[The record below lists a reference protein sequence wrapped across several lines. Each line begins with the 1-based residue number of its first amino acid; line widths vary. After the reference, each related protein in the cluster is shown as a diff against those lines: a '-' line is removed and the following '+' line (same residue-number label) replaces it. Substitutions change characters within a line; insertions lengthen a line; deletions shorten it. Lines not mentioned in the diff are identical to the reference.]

1 MVFDLILDVINGF
14 WQLGDT
20 HTESAITFFSLAPN
34 LGRDPFNR
42 PARCHGVVRLPDM
55 RQPDI

>member
-1 MVFDLILDVINGF
+1 MESWSEKFVVETEFMPLEKRSVFLWNG
-14 WQLGDT
+14 
-20 HTESAITFFSLAPN
+20 SLAS
-34 LGRDPFNR
+34 LSRDPFNR